1 MTSFGKYFDDQHES
15 IVKAMQNKNKQQNVE
30 WMEDYEKRQRDK
42 KEKMYNKE
50 LMECS
55 EKGVEISEECKVYF
69 RGQFE
74 KETSR

>member
-1 MTSFGKYFDDQHES
+1 
-15 IVKAMQNKNKQQNVE
+15 
-30 WMEDYEKRQRDK
+30 MEDYEKRQRDK